1 MNKMLKTFI
10 SCGLSFLFMSATFHV
25 DLHYQD
31 NYDGYSICDISCDE
45 EKHHSISHQCEK
57 CLNKTNRLI
66 AQEFMSYHPM
76 NIEQRF
82 TLQMKILK
90 IKLYLSIYTVVHPQ
104 VLFNLNP
111 H

>member
-66 AQEFMSYHPM
+66 AQEF
-76 NIEQRF
+76 IELSSNEYRTALYSSNENF
-82 TLQMKILK
+82 EDKIIPCL
-90 IKLYLSIYTVVHPQ
+90 LYTSPS
-104 VLFNLNP
+104 P
-111 H
+111 RD